1 MPLHYNWSCKY
12 FSTSV
17 RNEESKISEIP
28 WRNLVVLIGIAAI
41 YPTRV
46 FNLVSSKFFLKHF
59 HGNFLKLTRLTPK
72 NESPKRRILRT
83 ETPKTESLKA
93 RTTITGTLKKRHLFW
108 CLKWFDFESKNTVKV
123 PSRLDKN
130 VSILKL
136 HENFGINFGKC
147 LLLSFDIVGGKYL
160 IKVTSTQLSQG
171 TFTFFCQDMSS
182 FSNWRKRIP

>member
-1 MPLHYNWSCKY
+1 MQIFFDVS
-12 FSTSV
+12 SQRVT
-17 RNEESKISEIP
+17 KILGIP
-28 WRNLVVLIGIAAI
+28 WRNLVVLTGIAAI
-41 YPTRV
+41 YLTIV
-46 FNLVSSKFFLKHF
+46 FNLVSSKFRLKPF
-59 HGNFLKLTRLTPK
+59 HRHFLKLTWVTPK
-72 NESPKRRILRT
+72 NETPKRRIIRT
-83 ETPKTESLKA
+83 GTPKTESLKA

-108 CLKWFDFESKNTVKV
+108 CLKWFDFESENTLKV
-123 PSRLDKN
+123 PSRLYKN

-171 TFTFFCQDMSS
+171 TFTFFCPDMSS